1 MYPNLHLFIAVIW
14 VASEIFLNR
23 MFRSSQSDKTQADKQ
38 SLRIIWITI
47 MIALPLAHFLSLQ
60 LSWPISAS
68 SGVHITGL
76 VLIVAGMLFRF
87 MAIYTLGR
95 YFTVDVAIRA
105 DHKIVRAGIYRYLR
119 HPSYLGLL
127 ISFIGNALAF
137 NSWAAVLIGFLP
149 VLIVFL
155 YRIKIEEELLVSNFR
170 QEYLD
175 YKKGTWRLIPFV
187 Y

>member
-1 MYPNLHLFIAVIW
+1 
-14 VASEIFLNR
+14 
-23 MFRSSQSDKTQADKQ
+23 
-38 SLRIIWITI
+38 
-47 MIALPLAHFLSLQ
+47 
-60 LSWPISAS
+60 
-68 SGVHITGL
+68 
-76 VLIVAGMLFRF
+76 
-87 MAIYTLGR
+87 
-95 YFTVDVAIRA
+95 VDVAIRA
-105 DHKIVRAGIYRYLR
+105 DHKIVKAGIYGCLR

-137 NSWAAVLIGFLP
+137 NSWAAVLIGFVP

-155 YRIKIEEELLVSNFR
+155 YRIKIEEALLVSNFG